1 MKQLTSDE
9 ILKLARSKNYEEFV
23 VNKDLLGFHNK
34 KFCQKHALE
43 ILSTMAAQHHDSK
56 LACQIVDEAKHI
68 QIGDVL
74 YYSLFDAYYQSSWQP
89 YIKANL
95 FEIYKAVKAWYG
107 PS

>member
-9 ILKLARSKNYEEFV
+9 ILKLARSKNYEEFI
-23 VNKDLLGFHNK
+23 VNKDLLGFRNK
-34 KFCQKHALE
+34 KLCQKLALAV
-43 ILSTMAAQHHDSK
+43 LSTMAAQHHDSK

-74 YYSLFDAYYQSSWQP
+74 YYNLFDAYYQSSIQP

-95 FEIYKAVKAWYG
+95 FEIYKAVKAWYA
-107 PS
+107 PH

>member
-23 VNKDLLGFHNK
+23 VNKDLLGFHSK

-56 LACQIVDEAKHI
+56 LACRIASEAKHV

-74 YYSLFDAYYQSSWQP
+74 YYNMFDRYYSFCGQT
-89 YIKANL
+89 YIKENL
-95 FEIYKAVKAWYG
+95 LSIYEAVKAWYR